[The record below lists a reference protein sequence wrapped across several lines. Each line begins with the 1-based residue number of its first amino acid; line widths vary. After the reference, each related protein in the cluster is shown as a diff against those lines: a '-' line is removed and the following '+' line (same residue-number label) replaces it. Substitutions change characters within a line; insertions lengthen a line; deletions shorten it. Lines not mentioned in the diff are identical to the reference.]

1 MRLERYRGT
10 RLWGTPLSYIE
21 VCLDYILKAAGIHMY
36 IWWKVFMHDC
46 VKEIRFE
53 RDKAEVVAVVVIWAK
68 YCRVAVKQLKGR
80 GTIRGL
86 FRMWIITWM
95 WWKGRERHQ
104 RWLLGWGGWKGH
116 PWGRAPK
123 RSWYRGGQWVQLWT
137 WLLVTCVSSCRYWI
151 WVSSCVHRYG
161 VWTWAGVSEFQCFDL
176 SSVDDNI

>member
-36 IWWKVFMHDC
+36 IWWKLFMHDC

-80 GTIRGL
+80 GNIRGCL
-86 FRMWIITWM
+86 GCASLLECGG
-95 WWKGRERHQ
+95 KGE
-104 RWLLGWGGWKGH
+104 KGIKDDSLVEVD
-116 PWGRAPK
+116 GRVIPGEGLPK
-123 RSWYRGGQWVQLWT
+123 GADIGEDMSSALNMT
-137 WLLVTCVSSCRYWI
+137 LSHLCVIS
-151 WVSSCVHRYG
+151 
-161 VWTWAGVSEFQCFDL
+161 
-176 SSVDDNI
+176 